1 MRVAFYITLLF
12 SYIALASALVTA
24 DEWPQWRGTS
34 RDGVWR
40 ETGILDEFK
49 SDQIEAIWRQPIGAG
64 YSGPTVADGRV
75 YVTDRIVE
83 PEQIERI
90 HCFDWK
96 TGEKVWSH
104 QYECAYSVGYTAGPR
119 ASITIDDGQAYA
131 LGAMGHFHCLDAAS
145 GKMLWSHDLNAEYK
159 IEESRRMPIWGIAS
173 SPLIYQDLVIVHI
186 GATNDASI
194 VAFDR
199 KTGEEQWRTLNDR
212 AQYSAPIIV
221 QQAGRDVLVC
231 WTGDSV
237 AGVDPT
243 SGTVHWRV
251 PFTPRK
257 MPIGIAT
264 PVVDG
269 DRLFVTSFYDGSLML
284 RLHQDEVEVE
294 KLWQRAGGDEKNTD
308 ALHSIISTPVF
319 DGEYIYGVDSY
330 GELRGLD
337 AATGDRL
344 WEDQTATPRNRWS
357 NIHFVRNGDRYWMFN
372 EMGELIIA
380 TLDVTGF
387 HEISRAQLIEPTR
400 EQLSGN
406 GRRKGVCW
414 AHPAFAHQHV
424 FIRNDSELICAS
436 LAAE

>member
-119 ASITIDDGQAYA
+119 ASVTIDDGQAYA

-294 KLWQRAGGDEKNTD
+294 KLWQRAGG
-308 ALHSIISTPVF
+308 
-319 DGEYIYGVDSY
+319 
-330 GELRGLD
+330 
-337 AATGDRL
+337 
-344 WEDQTATPRNRWS
+344 
-357 NIHFVRNGDRYWMFN
+357 
-372 EMGELIIA
+372 
-380 TLDVTGF
+380 
-387 HEISRAQLIEPTR
+387 
-400 EQLSGN
+400 
-406 GRRKGVCW
+406 
-414 AHPAFAHQHV
+414 
-424 FIRNDSELICAS
+424 
-436 LAAE
+436 